1 MAFFSSGSRALVE
14 ILTRIQSAE
23 RPMPVDLTFFEFGS
37 IRYHVEASAS
47 DPENAYL
54 SISTPPLSHE
64 FAEVV
69 EPPREGYVLT
79 LKLNF
84 SGLARPKDRVK
95 AINQVSRL
103 QSLVLSSQLR
113 DMLGSL
119 GPSGTMKLVC
129 SQREP
134 FFVSRTVFI
143 SHFLATHAETTKKIN
158 LQRIEGSQRRA
169 FLMRL
174 QAERIHAIFPMRF
187 RDDTDLAIAT
197 SFFQEL
203 QDLGNSFAGAP
214 RCSWSPIPP
223 PELRGEHVHRL
234 TTNGGFVSFGVL
246 SRHARGK
253 KRAARTA
260 WILLNFQAF
269 VKYHIKCT
277 RSHIQSRMR
286 QRLEALTEVIQ
297 DASLR
302 GGNDAKTTR
311 SQAVVKKR
319 SKRRL
324 ISFAKANTKLKKG
337 LRAILDK
344 IKRLRLRIR
353 VKGLDRLRR
362 QCRCF
367 AVPKLPVPPRRK
379 DHRYHK
385 LASVKSSEQ
394 G

>member
-1 MAFFSSGSRALVE
+1 MNTPLPIVLELQFHRLACSWSFRA
-14 ILTRIQSAE
+14 
-23 RPMPVDLTFFEFGS
+23 
-37 IRYHVEASAS
+37 
-47 DPENAYL
+47 
-54 SISTPPLSHE
+54 
-64 FAEVV
+64 
-69 EPPREGYVLT
+69 
-79 LKLNF
+79 
-84 SGLARPKDRVK
+84 DRVK

-234 TTNGGFVSFGVL
+234 TTNGGFVSFGA
-246 SRHARGK
+246 S
-253 KRAARTA
+253 AARRR
-260 WILLNFQAF
+260 LLLPRGSCGGLVGLPSHASWPPTQAF
-269 VKYHIKCT
+269 CRGT
-277 RSHIQSRMR
+277 
-286 QRLEALTEVIQ
+286 
-297 DASLR
+297 R
-302 GGNDAKTTR
+302 GGR
-311 SQAVVKKR
+311 SGPPGRPGSCSTSRPSSSITSSAPGAT
-319 SKRRL
+319 S
-324 ISFAKANTKLKKG
+324 
-337 LRAILDK
+337 RAGCGSGW
-344 IKRLRLRIR
+344 R
-353 VKGLDRLRR
+353 
-362 QCRCF
+362 
-367 AVPKLPVPPRRK
+367 P
-379 DHRYHK
+379 
-385 LASVKSSEQ
+385 
-394 G
+394 

>member
-1 MAFFSSGSRALVE
+1 MLSTDGTSTMAFFSSGSQALVE
-14 ILTRIQSAE
+14 ILTRMQSAE
-23 RPMPVDLTFFEFGS
+23 RPMPVDHTFFEFGS

-47 DPENAYL
+47 DPENVYL
-54 SISTPPLSHE
+54 SISTPSLSHE
-64 FAEVV
+64 ASPSSSGLPEATLQETRKAYHKFAEVV

-84 SGLARPKDRVK
+84 SALARPKDRVK
-95 AINQVSRL
+95 AINQVSLL
-103 QSLVLSSQLR
+103 QSVVLSSQLR

-119 GPSGTMKLVC
+119 GPSGTMKLVY
-129 SQREP
+129 SQSEP
-134 FFVSRTVFI
+134 FFVSKT
-143 SHFLATHAETTKKIN
+143 
-158 LQRIEGSQRRA
+158 
-169 FLMRL
+169 
-174 QAERIHAIFPMRF
+174 AERIHAIFPMRF

-203 QDLGNSFAGAP
+203 QDLGNSFARAP
-214 RCSWSPIPP
+214 KCSWSPIPP

-234 TTNGGFVSFGVL
+234 TTNGGFVSFGVV
-246 SRHARGK
+246 SRHVRGK
-253 KRAARTA
+253 KRAAKTA
-260 WILLNFQAF
+260 WILLNFQAY

-302 GGNDAKTTR
+302 GNHDKTR

-324 ISFAKANTKLKKG
+324 ISFTKANAKLQKG
-337 LRAILDK
+337 FRAILDK

-362 QCRCF
+362 QCQCF

-379 DHRYHK
+379 EQRYHK
-385 LASVKSSEQ
+385 LASVKSREQ